1 MEFPL
6 RDTRHLAGRRPQTE
20 APAPQEKGLALALR
34 HDEDGAPGLVVGR
47 NDGTLAHL
55 RFEAQV
61 DLLVEEPRYCVG
73 TRDEEGW
80 APCPRKQE
88 ADRFDRCPGCHP
100 LPERDCVFNPRCT
113 SCTQAFCNSP
123 HEIYIAYYGPTPK
136 VGMTRSARKGG
147 RLVEQGA
154 DAWFHVAT
162 VADRFAARNLE
173 DRITAGL
180 QIPQTPPAKK
190 IYTRMTQEIPL
201 DALTE
206 HRQNISNRLA
216 ALTQQKPGPL
226 QPLPRG
232 PGLPLSEIPQPI
244 AVVGHH
250 HGRPVAAHGRHL
262 YYRDPQKVAL
272 WALDLKRV
280 VTHPVRFHVDT
291 LSSRSGA

>member
-6 RDTRHLAGRRPQTE
+6 RDTRHLAGRRPQAE
-20 APAPQEKGLALALR
+20 APVPGESGLALALR
-34 HDEDGAPGLVVGR
+34 HDEHGAPALVVGR
-47 NDGTLAHL
+47 SDGTLAHL

-61 DLLVEEPRYCVG
+61 DLLVEEARYCVG
-73 TRDEEGW
+73 TRDEDGW
-80 APCPRKQE
+80 TPCPRQRE
-88 ADRFDRCPGCHP
+88 ADRFDRCPECHP

-113 SCTQAFCNSP
+113 SCTQEFCNSP

-136 VGMTRSARKGG
+136 VGMTRSARQGG

-173 DRITAGL
+173 DRITAEL

-190 IYTRMTQEIPL
+190 LFTRLTQKIPL
-201 DALTE
+201 DTME
-206 HRQNISNRLA
+206 SHRQSINDKLA
-216 ALTQQKPGPL
+216 SLTKQVPGPL

-232 PGLPLSEIPQPI
+232 PGLPLPGIPLPI

-250 HGRPVAAHGRHL
+250 HGERIAAHGRHL
-262 YYRDPQKVAL
+262 YYRDPQKTAL

-280 VTHPVRFHVDT
+280 VTHPVRFHADALNPT
-291 LSSRSGA
+291 PPR